1 MRGLR
6 RTLAMAAAAAAV
18 ATTITLAPA
27 PSADAAITR
36 ISGSD
41 RYATSVAAS
50 RATGWTGG
58 PVFLASGASF
68 ADALAAGPVA
78 AAERGNL
85 LLTMPTGLPQAV
97 ADRIAQLAPS
107 EIVIVG
113 GTGSISSTVEQQ
125 AQSLA
130 PLVTRISGSDR
141 VETSMLLLDR
151 MRTKGVVPS
160 DVWVVSGTNFA
171 DALAAG
177 AVAARYGHGLVL
189 ATAGDD
195 RFRQLIGARLEGVT
209 AFRIAGG
216 NAAVDSWVQRILYD
230 TGRGIDRIA
239 GANRYQTAVAINAQ
253 FTQTTTNAR
262 IMLASG
268 ESFPDGL
275 SAATVAASQGM
286 PLYLTTRHCMPVPGV
301 RQEMQRLGARDVVV
315 VGGTA
320 VVTNASANLDACPD
334 VGAIQQELIWLV
346 NQQRAAAGVPSLG
359 AHGGLMSMAQSWSG
373 QMAAQQSMVH
383 SQTFCDETFAMG
395 FRRCA
400 ENIARTGSPSAQGVM
415 DAWMNSAG
423 HRANILSPNLTH
435 IGVGLVQGSDGR
447 WYWTQNFGGY

>member
-1 MRGLR
+1 
-6 RTLAMAAAAAAV
+6 MAAAAAVV
-18 ATTITLAPA
+18 ATTLTLAHA
-27 PSADAAITR
+27 PSADAAVSR
-36 ISGSD
+36 IAGND
-41 RYATSVAAS
+41 RYETSIAAS

-58 PVFLASGASF
+58 AVFLASGVNY

-85 LLTMPTGLPQAV
+85 LLTMPGGIPQNV
-97 ADRIAQLAPS
+97 IDRIAQLRPS

-113 GTGSISSTVEQQ
+113 GTGSIAAGVEQQ
-125 AQSLA
+125 AASLA
-130 PLVTRISGSDR
+130 PLVTRIAGSDR

-151 MRTKGVVPS
+151 MRAMGTVPT

-171 DALAAG
+171 DALTAG
-177 AVAARYGHGLVL
+177 AVAARYRHGLVL

-195 RFRQLIGARLEGVT
+195 RFRQLIGSRLDGVQ

-230 TGRGIDRIA
+230 TGKGIDRIA
-239 GANRYQTAVAINAQ
+239 GANRYLTAVAINRQ
-253 FTQTTTNAR
+253 FTPSTTNAR

-286 PLYLTTRHCMPVPGV
+286 PLYLTMRHCMPVSEV
-301 RQEMQRLGARDVVV
+301 RQEMQRLGARDIAV

-320 VVTNASANLDACPD
+320 VVTNSSANLDACPD
-334 VGAIQQELIWLV
+334 VGAIQQELISLV
-346 NQQRAAAGVPSLG
+346 NQQRAAAGVPALG

-383 SQTFCDETFAMG
+383 STTFCNETFAMG

-400 ENIARTGSPSAQGVM
+400 ENIARTGSPSASGVM
-415 DAWMNSAG
+415 NAWMNSAG
-423 HRANILSPNLTH
+423 HRANILNANLTH